1 MGAGADELQPEAVG
15 DPAQPREAVGE
26 VGDDLGDVPADARD
40 ELDGVGEQL
49 AVDLGGQAVLR
60 GQRLDDG
67 VGERDEVEG
76 LPVDEGDLPLDPEGG
91 AV

>member
-1 MGAGADELQPEAVG
+1 M
-15 DPAQPREAVGE
+15 
-26 VGDDLGDVPADARD
+26 
-40 ELDGVGEQL
+40 
-49 AVDLGGQAVLR
+49 DLGGQAVLR

-67 VGERDEVEG
+67 VGERHEVEG